1 MFCPCSN
8 NNPAMFEPSPF
19 RQLHWAYLTAFN
31 SWLLLCPAHLS
42 AEYAMGTIPLIKSIT
57 DPRNALTLLTLLSL
71 MVIVLLGVTRSRR
84 SQLWR
89 AVLFA
94 VSSLI
99 VPFLPASNL
108 FFPVGFVV
116 AERVLYLPSMGFCML
131 VAIGCWHLITSLSR
145 NKHTLFNYFI
155 KLSLF
160 YLLAMHTAK
169 TVVRNRAWLSSIDL
183 FSSAISTY
191 PNNGKMVSNYAAQ
204 LDLSGVNRSLAI
216 AMYKRAIAL
225 EPHLVTGYMNLAYAQ
240 REVEQYLDAL
250 EVCTNKKRSLVGAV
264 FHRKCRLKNNIILFL
279 SNSCT
284 EYCYSGFLYC

>member
-1 MFCPCSN
+1 MLMFRPCRNS
-8 NNPAMFEPSPF
+8 NPAMFEPSPF

-31 SWLLLCPAHLS
+31 SWLLLCPTHLS
-42 AEYAMGTIPLIKSIT
+42 AEYAMGTIPLIKSIS

-71 MVIVLLGVTRSRR
+71 LIILLLGMTRSRR
-84 SQLWR
+84 SHLWR
-89 AVLFA
+89 AILFA
-94 VSSLI
+94 VSSLV

-131 VAIGCWHLITSLSR
+131 VSLGCWNLMTSLSH
-145 NKHTLFNYFI
+145 NKHTLLKHFI

-160 YLLAMHTAK
+160 YLLATHAAK
-169 TVVRNRAWLSSIDL
+169 TVIRNRVWFSSIDL

-204 LDLSGVNRSLAI
+204 LDLIGVNRSLAI

-225 EPHLVTGYMNLAYAQ
+225 EPHLVTGYMNLAFAQ

-250 EVCTNKKRSLVGAV
+250 EV
-264 FHRKCRLKNNIILFL
+264 
-279 SNSCT
+279 
-284 EYCYSGFLYC
+284 